1 MWDLLVYTLYT
12 QWHVTVPIRARVLYI
27 IRRRC
32 INIYLEVYATISISI
47 ICSYMCLARTSQQ
60 VGLACLCPPL
70 AAAGCWLVVLA
81 LRAVAALALLAAT
94 AVSAGLSHSFG
105 SAARLACAACPA
117 AASAAHDAFAAI
129 AAAALIQARWLV
141 LMCLRMP
148 LIFSEYVDPLCLYTP
163 WLILA
168 LLFAGPTNSI
178 F

>member
-1 MWDLLVYTLYT
+1 MPRLRRLEFALGVAAWA
-12 QWHVTVPIRARVLYI
+12 VPRPLPGPPGGQAPARAPGGAGFKGQRPL
-27 IRRRC
+27 
-32 INIYLEVYATISISI
+32 
-47 ICSYMCLARTSQQ
+47 RTGSPPFKL
-60 VGLACLCPPL
+60 GLALTASAQVRICV
-70 AAAGCWLVVLA
+70 GCGSLVGA
-81 LRAVAALALLAAT
+81 
-94 AVSAGLSHSFG
+94 
-105 SAARLACAACPA
+105 AARLACAACPA

>member
-1 MWDLLVYTLYT
+1 
-12 QWHVTVPIRARVLYI
+12 
-27 IRRRC
+27 
-32 INIYLEVYATISISI
+32 
-47 ICSYMCLARTSQQ
+47 MCLARTSQQ

-70 AAAGCWLVVLA
+70 AAADCWLVVLA